1 MARTLHQRS
10 SGNGPLDVIQVR
22 RFDTTQGSD
31 LIVARILLGEL
42 RGLVVCL
49 LGLSVF
55 YKCRDESLFVRLS
68 GFNDEN

>member
-1 MARTLHQRS
+1 MSGWSFRYDPRAARTLHQRS

-42 RGLVVCL
+42 RGLVVRL

-55 YKCRDESLFVRLS
+55 
-68 GFNDEN
+68 